1 MFAHLGRQNTAASG
15 QRIDVLACARK
26 NISPLFLYI
35 ATEIPTPSLPISS
48 IGASHLRSQRRF
60 IPLCR
65 RRSRVLYTCI
75 LPTLLDTSTPSHN
88 LFHPFNFS
96 SPLFLPRLSPPSN
109 QIDIYPSPKSSKS
122 SSSRNKP
129 CVEIAGGWKS
139 LGRRTKSKAGQRF
152 VLYFARCSRRGGV
165 DSARESGKDSGRSNL
180 IAAAYPVVGRPFN
193 LLENGRGLL

>member
-35 ATEIPTPSLPISS
+35 ATEIPTPSLPIST

-96 SPLFLPRLSPPSN
+96 SPLFLPRLSPLSN

-129 CVEIAGGWKS
+129 CVEIAG
-139 LGRRTKSKAGQRF
+139 
-152 VLYFARCSRRGGV
+152 
-165 DSARESGKDSGRSNL
+165 E
-180 IAAAYPVVGRPFN
+180 
-193 LLENGRGLL
+193 

>member
-1 MFAHLGRQNTAASG
+1 MDSWKHRYHRVYIQARTKWNMFAHLGRQNTAASG

-96 SPLFLPRLSPPSN
+96 SPLFLPRLSPLSN

-139 LGRRTKSKAGQRF
+139 LGRRTKSKARQRF
-152 VLYFARCSRRGGV
+152 VLYFARYSRRGGGGFR
-165 DSARESGKDSGRSNL
+165 SRERKGFG
-180 IAAAYPVVGRPFN
+180 
-193 LLENGRGLL
+193 

>member
-96 SPLFLPRLSPPSN
+96 SPLFLPRLSPLSN

-129 CVEIAGGWKS
+129 CRNRGWMKKFRSKNEIQSSTTLRIILRALFS
-139 LGRRTKSKAGQRF
+139 E
-152 VLYFARCSRRGGV
+152 RRGGFR
-165 DSARESGKDSGRSNL
+165 SRERKGFG
-180 IAAAYPVVGRPFN
+180 
-193 LLENGRGLL
+193 